1 MPDEYLVR
9 LSKTISHALRHK
21 PEEYGLTLDAEGW
34 VEVEDLLAALRKKR
48 RNWRHVSQADISALM
63 AESKKQR
70 FELHAGRIRAFYGH
84 STAEKVEKQ
93 PVPPP
98 ALLYHG
104 TTAQAAAAILRE
116 GLRSMKRQY
125 VHLSTDEQ
133 TAHGVALRRTIQPVI
148 LQINALKAHAQGIK
162 FYVGN
167 QDIWLADPI
176 PATFI
181 SITPGYFPPTRD
193 IERSQ

>member
-1 MPDEYLVR
+1 MLDENLKR

-48 RNWRHVSQADISALM
+48 SNWCHASLADITTIM
-63 AESKKQR
+63 AESEKQR

-84 STAEKVEKQ
+84 STVEKVEKQ
-93 PVPPP
+93 PVTPP

-104 TTAQAAAAILRE
+104 TTAQAAAAILKE

-133 TAHGVALRRTIQPVI
+133 TAHVVALRRTSKPVI
-148 LQINALKAHAQGIK
+148 LHIDALKAHEQGIN
-162 FYVGN
+162 FYAGN
-167 QDIWLADPI
+167 EDIWLADPI

-181 SITPGYFPPTRD
+181 SITPNFSAHKRL
-193 IERSQ
+193 